1 MRPDE
6 PWIAAAA
13 LLAAF
18 LSACAVPGEY
28 RLPRPGA
35 AVVTAPAAPPARPT
49 EAAVSSRPESPG
61 TRSAPGPG
69 PASVTRPRAA
79 ETPPAEEEGLL
90 EDDEA
95 DALAGRNGGAQ
106 AALQRALGLCR
117 LAQAH
122 AKRGHSDQAIEAL
135 DAAYALV
142 LETDPGSDPVLLQ
155 EKEDLRLTISRRILE
170 VYAPRRFAGN
180 GGRNEIPIDL
190 NAHVQAEI
198 DSFTV
203 GRERDFFTE
212 ALRRSGRYRGR
223 MEAALRE
230 AGLPAELSWLPL
242 IESGFKP
249 TALSPARALGLW
261 QFIPSTGYRYNLNRD
276 TYIDERLD
284 PEKSTRGAIEYLK
297 DLHGM
302 FGDWLTVLAAYNCGE
317 HRVMRTIQ
325 SQNINYLDHFWDLY
339 EKLPRETAR
348 YVPRFLA
355 TLHIVQNL
363 ERYGLADLEIDPP
376 LDYETVAI
384 PRQASLRGVALA
396 TGIEECVLR
405 ELNTELRQG
414 VLPESGYELRV
425 PPGAAARV
433 AEQLEEIPLYRP
445 PARAPLSRHK
455 VAKGESLEGI
465 ARRYKVSVKEL
476 LAANPPLSTKTPPP
490 GTVLTIPAGKS
501 PSPSALPPPA
511 ARGIEHTVQRGE
523 SLASIARRYRVAP
536 EEIQRANRL
545 SSSALRAGQVLKIPA
560 GRAAPAATGRGH
572 KIYAVQAGDTLS
584 SIARKHSMS
593 LERLLALNRLT
604 AEASLQPGQRLIVE
618 N

>member
-1 MRPDE
+1 MIRSKK
-6 PWIAAAA
+6 WLAAGA
-13 LLAAF
+13 LLAAV
-18 LSACAVPGEY
+18 LCACAAPGEF
-28 RLPRPGA
+28 RTPRPEA
-35 AVVTAPAAPPARPT
+35 PTASTPAPPARPP
-49 EAAVSSRPESPG
+49 EAVASPSSGNSGTPVRAGTGSVSAARPQPSP
-61 TRSAPGPG
+61 AD
-69 PASVTRPRAA
+69 A
-79 ETPPAEEEGLL
+79 AEEEGLL

-95 DALAGRNGGAQ
+95 ETLAGRNGGAQ
-106 AALQRALGLCR
+106 ESLQRALALCR
-117 LAQAH
+117 LAQTH
-122 AKRGHSDQAIEAL
+122 SKGGHFDQAIEAL
-135 DAAYALV
+135 DAAYGLV
-142 LETDPGSDPVLLQ
+142 LDTDPGSDPLLLQ
-155 EKEDLRLTISRRILE
+155 EKEDLRLTISRRIIE
-170 VYAPRRFAGN
+170 AYAPRRFAGN

-203 GRERDFFTE
+203 GREREFFAE

-223 MEAALRE
+223 MEVALRE
-230 AGLPAELSWLPL
+230 AGLPTELSWLPL

-284 PEKSTRGAIEYLK
+284 PEKSTRGAIDYLK

-376 LDYETVAI
+376 LTYETVAI
-384 PRQASLRGVALA
+384 PQQASLKGVALT
-396 TGIEECVLR
+396 TGIEEGVLR
-405 ELNTELRQG
+405 ELNSELRHG
-414 VLPESGYELRV
+414 ILPESGYELRV
-425 PPGAAARV
+425 PPGTATRV
-433 AEQLEEIPLYRP
+433 AERLDEIPLYRP
-445 PARAPLSRHK
+445 TPRPQPLRHK
-455 VAKGESLEGI
+455 VVRGESLESI
-465 ARRYKVSVKEL
+465 ARRYKLSVKEL
-476 LAANPPLSTKTPPP
+476 RAANPSLPASSPLRP
-490 GTVLTIPAGKS
+490 GTMLAIPGGKS
-501 PSPSALPPPA
+501 LFSPASAPPSRPL
-511 ARGIEHTVQRGE
+511 EHIVQRGE
-523 SLASIARRYRVAP
+523 SLAGIARRYRVSP
-536 EEIQRANRL
+536 EEIQRTNRL
-545 SSSALRAGQVLKIPA
+545 SSSGLRAGQVLKIPA
-560 GRAAPAATGRGH
+560 GGELPAPAVPGR
-572 KIYAVQAGDTLS
+572 KVYAVQAGDTLS
-584 SIARKHSMS
+584 SIARKHKMS

-604 AEASLQPGQRLIVE
+604 AEAALQPGQRLIVE